1 MERRWVNGL
10 GPRGASLNNPEY
22 VRRLLRPRWFD
33 LTATVVFVASLVT
46 LGVTASLLA
55 GFAVLVAGVCLLG
68 TASVLIIRRRWPRL
82 RIRSAS
88 GAGRRDTA
96 EPHGTP
102 VPHPPLSRSWWLR
115 PMSRK
120 ERRVN
125 LLFYFGIA
133 ALFLPLSEYWT
144 IGFFFGGW
152 VLYVLSIVLLY
163 LRHRKLPAGA

>member
-1 MERRWVNGL
+1 
-10 GPRGASLNNPEY
+10 
-22 VRRLLRPRWFD
+22 
-33 LTATVVFVASLVT
+33 
-46 LGVTASLLA
+46 
-55 GFAVLVAGVCLLG
+55 
-68 TASVLIIRRRWPRL
+68 
-82 RIRSAS
+82 
-88 GAGRRDTA
+88 
-96 EPHGTP
+96 
-102 VPHPPLSRSWWLR
+102 
-115 PMSRK
+115 MSRK